1 MLRRRLAAAAL
12 AVTRKAA
19 RAEARQARA
28 ARAEERRAVRAEA
41 RRAAGAP
48 SGAAARGRVGWLVQA
63 APIVVAVAA
72 LGLAAAGWRGGGG
85 PDTLAGEVAVVRAAG
100 GSGGG
105 LVVQEPRVGPIEPLQ
120 PLARG
125 AWLRATPRPRSLEGA
140 IREAGVPSRFL
151 LVGVVVPSVLVL
163 LLLMRVGPGT
173 GAAAGPGPT
182 PPHRNEPELPGR
194 RWRLGAAALAGALVA
209 STRCWSAAGGDR
221 DGPGCRARPGGARA
235 GLGGAR
241 TAGPAL
247 ADLPWRHRS
256 GARSDPPSPTT
267 AWPGWQGG
275 PQTPALA
282 AGPAR

>member
-105 LVVQEPRVGPIEPLQ
+105 LVVQEPRVGRSSPCNRWRWG
-120 PLARG
+120 RG
-125 AWLRATPRPRSLEGA
+125 CGRPRPGGRWRGRSG
-140 IREAGVPSRFL
+140 RPGCRAGSCWWVWSCRACSCCCFSCGSDPVPVRRPGR
-151 LVGVVVPSVLVL
+151 VRPRRTGMNPSS
-163 LLLMRVGPGT
+163 P
-173 GAAAGPGPT
+173 AGGGGWVRRRWPGPWS
-182 PPHRNEPELPGR
+182 P
-194 RWRLGAAALAGALVA
+194 

-247 ADLPWRHRS
+247 VDLPWRHRS

-267 AWPGWQGG
+267 AWLGWW
-275 PQTPALA
+275 P
-282 AGPAR
+282 R

>member
-120 PLARG
+120 PLALG
-125 AWLRATPRPRSLEGA
+125 AWLRATEAGGSLEGA

-194 RWRLGAAALAGALVA
+194 RWRLGAAALAGSLVA
-209 STRCWSAAGGDR
+209 LDPVLVRGGR
-221 DGPGCRARPGGARA
+221 RPG
-235 GLGGAR
+235 
-241 TAGPAL
+241 
-247 ADLPWRHRS
+247 RS
-256 GARSDPPSPTT
+256 WLSCSPRGRSR
-267 AWPGWQGG
+267 WPGGCPHG
-275 PQTPALA
+275 RPC
-282 AGPAR
+282 AG